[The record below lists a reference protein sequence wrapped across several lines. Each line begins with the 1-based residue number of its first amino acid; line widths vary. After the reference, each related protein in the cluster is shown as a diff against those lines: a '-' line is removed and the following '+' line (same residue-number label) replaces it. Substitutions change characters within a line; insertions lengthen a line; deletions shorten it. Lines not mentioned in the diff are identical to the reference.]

1 MFENNQLNRV
11 TEINDVLYISKV
23 LITVNI
29 YILTK

>member
-1 MFENNQLNRV
+1 MFKNNQLNRV
-11 TEINDVLYISKV
+11 TEINDVQYISKV